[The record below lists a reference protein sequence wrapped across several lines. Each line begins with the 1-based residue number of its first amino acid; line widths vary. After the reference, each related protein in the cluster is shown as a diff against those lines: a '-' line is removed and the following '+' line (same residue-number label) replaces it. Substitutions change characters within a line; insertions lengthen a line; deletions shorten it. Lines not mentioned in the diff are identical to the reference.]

1 MVSMETQREL
11 IAAITDLTARFFQRL
26 GEEDAG
32 ERTHMKVQCSPDAQN
47 ALEHMSVGALHLLDV
62 IPAEGSGSR
71 SETVN
76 IVGLSKA
83 TGSPK
88 GTVSKRIQRLAE
100 IGVVERRQLPG
111 NRKEVHLRLTPIGRE
126 IQAAHRELH
135 QQMNALPEVFLNRYR
150 VEELEVIARVLDD
163 LVRMPRE
170 GVRFRP
176 DLLD

>member
-11 IAAITDLTARFFQRL
+11 VAAITDLTARLFQRL
-26 GEEDAG
+26 SDEDVD
-32 ERTHMKVQCSPDAQN
+32 ERAHMRKQCSPEAQDALAQ
-47 ALEHMSVGALHLLDV
+47 MSVEALHLLDA
-62 IPAEGSGSR
+62 IPAEGGGSGA
-71 SETVN
+71 ETVN
-76 IVGLSKA
+76 VVGLSKV

-88 GTVSKRIQRLAE
+88 GTVSKRLQRLAE

-111 NRKEVHLRLTPIGRE
+111 NRKEVHVRPTPIGLE
-126 IQAAHRELH
+126 IQAAHRDLH
-135 QQMNALPEVFLNRYR
+135 QQMSALPEIFLRRYS

-163 LVRMPRE
+163 FVRMPRE